1 MHWGVLSTS
10 LPRSRHVEV
19 QLCIHFFKE
28 FVLSKVFFLDGV
40 RALAPPYA
48 LPLSLEHQDPDV

>member
-1 MHWGVLSTS
+1 MHWGVLSTL
-10 LPRSRHVEV
+10 LPRSRHVD
-19 QLCIHFFKE
+19 LCSSFKHLKE

-48 LPLSLEHQDPDV
+48 LPLSLEHQDPDI